1 VHKDGS
7 TTVVFQDF
15 TTPSSRPLINT
26 AQLQKMCRANALGY
40 IIQIPLIE
48 APSASSDPVT
58 IPPVIAALLQ
68 QYDDL
73 FANTTSLPPE
83 RAHDHEIVLKPDSK
97 PPNIRP
103 YRVPHQ
109 QKEEVEKLI

>member
-15 TTPSSRPLINT
+15 TTPPSRPLINT

-68 QYDDL
+68 QYDIFL
-73 FANTTSLPPE
+73 LTLHHFLLQGHT
-83 RAHDHEIVLKPDSK
+83 IMK
-97 PPNIRP
+97 
-103 YRVPHQ
+103 
-109 QKEEVEKLI
+109 